1 MSSATKKIP
10 HMDNPRLYLWIALAL
25 LVWMNIIQWDRDF
38 GQPAPAPVAATATN
52 TGEAAAE
59 PATPAG
65 SQLPALPAAADAVP
79 GAPAVAEAP
88 AAATVA
94 GANLAAPR
102 VRVVT
107 DVLDIDISLQGGD
120 LLRAD
125 IVQYPKDKKPGSPPV
140 RLLTTD
146 DATFGVVRSGLRAA
160 DGRAEPTHL
169 VTYTTP
175 ATEYRLAQ
183 GQQELRVPLTWTDGQ
198 GITVMKTYVFKP
210 GLYSIDVTY
219 DVQNASATDWK
230 AASYLQFVRHIYAQ
244 ERSMFDVESYAF
256 RGPAFYDGQKYRKL
270 DVEDSDDLAIRTT
283 FTNGWVAE
291 MQHHFVSAAVPPQGE
306 AYDFAFQKEQNH
318 SLISY
323 RGPLKLV
330 AAGSSATFTEK
341 LFVGPKLQD
350 QLRAVGPK
358 LELTVD
364 YGKLTILADPL
375 FWLLRQVHRF
385 VQNWGLAIIIV
396 TILLKLLFY
405 KLTETSGRSMAK
417 MRAIAPRIKSIQERY
432 KEDREQLAKQ
442 MMELYKREKI
452 NPVAGCLP
460 ILVQI
465 PVFLAFY
472 WVLLESVEMRQA
484 PFFGWIQDLSSKDP
498 YFILPI
504 LMGFGMFAQFKLNPA
519 PPDPMQAK
527 MFALMPVIMTVMMAW
542 FPAGLVLYWLTN
554 TLLSIAQQWNINRV
568 VELETKK
575 GASRT
580 TE

>member
-1 MSSATKKIP
+1 
-10 HMDNPRLYLWIALAL
+10 MDNPRLFLWIGLAL
-25 LVWMNIIQWDRDF
+25 LAWMNIIQWDRDY
-38 GQPAPAPVAATATN
+38 GAQ
-52 TGEAAAE
+52 
-59 PATPAG
+59 
-65 SQLPALPAAADAVP
+65 SAV
-79 GAPAVAEAP
+79 AP
-88 AAATVA
+88 AAAPSATPAATAPAVGNAPSSLPSLPSAEAPVA
-94 GANLAAPR
+94 GTTAATTVQTPAVGAVAPDAPK

-107 DVLDIDISLQGGD
+107 DVIDMDISLQGGD

-125 IVQYPKDKKPGSPPV
+125 LLKYPRDKKPGSPAV

-169 VTYTTP
+169 ALYTAP
-175 ATEYRLAQ
+175 AAEFRLAP
-183 GQQELRVPLTWTDGQ
+183 GAKELRVPLTWTDGQ
-198 GITVMKTYVFKP
+198 GVTVMKTYVFKP
-210 GLYSIDVTY
+210 GHYAIDVLY
-219 DVQNASATDWK
+219 DVQNASGADWK
-230 AASYLQFVRHIYAQ
+230 AASYVQFARHVYPQ
-244 ERSMFDVESYAF
+244 DRSMFDVESYAF
-256 RGPAFYDGQKYRKL
+256 RGPAVYDGKKYQKL
-270 DVEDSDDLAIRTT
+270 SIDDEDDAAFRQAAAG
-283 FTNGWVAE
+283 GWMAE
-291 MQHHFVSAAVPPQGE
+291 MQHHFVSAAVPPTGE
-306 AYDFAFQKEQNH
+306 TYDYSLQREGEH

-323 RGPLKLV
+323 RGPLKSV
-330 AAGSSATFTEK
+330 PAGASATFSEK
-341 LFVGPKLQD
+341 LFVGPKLQE
-350 QLRAVGPK
+350 QLKTTGKK

-375 FWLLRQVHRF
+375 FHLLEWVHKL
-385 VQNWGLAIIIV
+385 VKNWGVTIIIV

-405 KLTETSGRSMAK
+405 KLTEKSGRSMAK

-432 KEDREQLAKQ
+432 KDDREQLAKQ
-442 MMELYKREKI
+442 TMELYKREKI

-527 MFALMPVIMTVMMAW
+527 MFAFMPVIMTVMMAW

-554 TLLSIAQQWNINRV
+554 TLLSIAQQWQINRV
-568 VELETKK
+568 VLAESSK
-575 GASRT
+575 GGS
-580 TE
+580 

>member
-1 MSSATKKIP
+1 
-10 HMDNPRLYLWIALAL
+10 MDNPRLYLWIGLAL
-25 LVWMNIIQWDRDF
+25 LVWMNVIQWDRDY
-38 GQPAPAPVAATATN
+38 GRQAVPAASPPASSVGIPSSPGSTPSSAQLPSLPTGEAVAPAVTDATNAGAVPVVPAPANA
-52 TGEAAAE
+52 
-59 PATPAG
+59 
-65 SQLPALPAAADAVP
+65 
-79 GAPAVAEAP
+79 APAVH
-88 AAATVA
+88 
-94 GANLAAPR
+94 
-102 VRVVT
+102 VVT
-107 DVLDIDISLQGGD
+107 DVLDLDVSLRGGD

-125 IVQYPKDKKPGSPPV
+125 LPRYPKDKKPGSPPV

-146 DATFGVVRSGLRAA
+146 EATFGVVRSGLRAA

-169 VTYTTP
+169 ATYATP
-175 ATEYRLAQ
+175 RSEYRLAQ
-183 GQQELRVPLTWTDGQ
+183 GDKELRVPLTWTDGQ
-198 GITVMKTYVFKP
+198 GITVMKTYVFRP
-210 GLYSIDVTY
+210 GRYDVDVLYA
-219 DVQNASATDWK
+219 VQNASTSDWK
-230 AASYLQFVRHIYAQ
+230 AASYLQFVRHVYPQ
-244 ERSMFDVESYAF
+244 KRSMFDVESYAF
-256 RGPAFYDGQKYRKL
+256 RGPAIYDGSKYRKL
-270 DVEDSDDLAIRTT
+270 DVEDEDDLKLRQSFA
-283 FTNGWVAE
+283 NGWMAE
-291 MQHHFVSAAVPPQGE
+291 MQHHFVAAAVPPQGE
-306 AYDFAFQKEQNH
+306 TYEFTLQQEQGH

-323 RGPLKLV
+323 RGPLKSV
-330 AAGSSATFTEK
+330 PAGASATFTEK

-350 QLRAVGPK
+350 QLRTVGPK

-375 FWLLRQVHRF
+375 FTLLRWVHKYL
-385 VQNWGLAIIIV
+385 QNWGLAIIIV

-432 KEDREQLAKQ
+432 KDDREQLAKQ
-442 MMELYKREKI
+442 TMELYKREKI

-498 YFILPI
+498 YFVLPI
-504 LMGFGMFAQFKLNPA
+504 LMGVSMFGQFKLNPA

-527 MFALMPVIMTVMMAW
+527 IFAFMPVVMTVMMAW

-568 VELETKK
+568 VERETKK
-575 GASRT
+575 GG
-580 TE
+580 